1 MRALVFAEAGR
12 RFVLTCVC
20 AALRARNCEIIHASG
35 SDELLEMVRGAH
47 PDLVIVH
54 AGADTS
60 GTLASARR
68 VREMDRGA
76 RIMLIASACSSDL
89 AIAAMRSGI
98 NDVLSERCSENEV
111 EEALERAAQREAPD
125 KMTTSLAGSA
135 RMVGASASVNRIRQT
150 IHRVAATDSN
160 VLITGETGTGKELV
174 AELIHANGRRRG
186 RPFVSINCAAI
197 PEGLLESELF
207 GFERGAFTGAH
218 AAREGTLQYARG
230 GTLFLDEVGDM
241 SLLAQAKILRAIESR
256 RVRRLGGNRDVPVD
270 IRIIAATHQ
279 NVEQL
284 TSQQKFRQDLYFRL
298 NVARIHLPP
307 LREHPED
314 VPELVQHLLEE
325 LSEKMDRATSSVD
338 ESYLVA
344 LRRYDWPGN
353 VRELRNVIES
363 TLVFCTSNR
372 VTANDLPPYLRS
384 LFASE
389 ARKRESERETIM
401 AALRSTGWNR
411 TEAARLLACSRMTLY
426 RKMVRHSL
434 FDQEGEEVDSGCNF
448 GAPA

>member
-1 MRALVFAEAGR
+1 MRAIVFAEAGR
-12 RFVLTCVC
+12 RFVLTYVC
-20 AALRARNCEIIHASG
+20 AALRARNCEIIDASG

-54 AGADTS
+54 VGADTS

-68 VREMDRGA
+68 VRQVDRSA
-76 RIMLIASACSSDL
+76 RIMLVASACSSDL

-98 NDVLSERCSENEV
+98 NDVLPECCSEDEV
-111 EEALERAAQREAPD
+111 DEALERAAQREIPE
-125 KMTTSLAGSA
+125 KTMPMAGST
-135 RMVGASASVNRIRQT
+135 RMVGASAAVNRIRQT
-150 IHRVAATDSN
+150 IQRVAATDSN

-174 AELIHANGRRRG
+174 AELIHANGRRRS

-256 RVRRLGGNRDVPVD
+256 RVRRLGGNRDIPVD
-270 IRIIAATHQ
+270 VRVIAATHQ

-307 LREHPED
+307 LREHPDD

-325 LSEKMDRATSSVD
+325 LCEKMDRSIGSVD
-338 ESYLVA
+338 ETYLEA
-344 LRRYDWPGN
+344 LKRYDWPGN

-363 TLVFCTSNR
+363 TLVFCTSSR

-389 ARKRESERETIM
+389 ARKRESEREIIV
-401 AALRSTGWNR
+401 AALRSTDWNR
-411 TEAARLLACSRMTLY
+411 TEAARALGCSRMTLY

-434 FDQEGEEVDSGCNF
+434 FDQNGDEADLGCNV
-448 GAPA
+448 GARA